1 MMRKPEKETIEN
13 IKIYKTDVPPIIN
26 PNLIPAFIMENQSN
40 SEQIQTFY
48 ADNPYLR
55 VSIFEGISQKLL
67 IISKNIYGNHVIR
80 KILQFKEKD
89 KINQIF
95 SKLEDNI
102 KELAIDDY
110 GTFVIQ
116 ELIQKVNQ
124 VQLKKISNMLVN
136 CTDFKEFIKNK
147 NVRKVI
153 EELIERQ
160 DKNDN
165 DEICKKILTDFIPF
179 CNNEFTSFIIE
190 KLLLNCNETYY
201 KKMKKECLNN
211 LSKLNTNK
219 NGVHIIFFFI
229 QKHIEEFFE
238 PIKNDAFKLSQTQ
251 FGVLVI
257 KELIK
262 YGNQNQKNLI
272 IEEIVKAKNENS
284 KNNLLF
290 LSQHQYGN
298 FVIQNIFKFLDE
310 NTKMSLKNDLESIIK
325 KRDNIYANHVWEN
338 IQK

>member
-13 IKIYKTDVPPIIN
+13 IKTNVPPIIN
-26 PNLIPAFIMENQSN
+26 PNLISTFIRQDQRNSKKFQSLY
-40 SEQIQTFY
+40 SKK
-48 ADNPYLR
+48 PYLR
-55 VSIFEGISQKLL
+55 VSIFEGIYPELL
-67 IISKNIYGNHVIR
+67 DISKDIYGNHLIR

-89 KINQIF
+89 KIDRIF
-95 SKLEDNI
+95 SKLEENI
-102 KELAIDDY
+102 KELAIDNY

-116 ELIQKVNQ
+116 ELIQKVNE
-124 VQLKKISNMLVN
+124 VQLKKISNVLVK
-136 CTDFKEFIKNK
+136 CPDFNEFIKNK

-153 EELIERQ
+153 EELIKRQ

-211 LSKLNTNK
+211 LLILSKNES
-219 NGVHIIFFFI
+219 GVHIIKLFI
-229 QKHIEEFFE
+229 QKHMEEFFE
-238 PIKNDAFKLSQTQ
+238 PIKNDVFNLSQTQ
-251 FGVLVI
+251 FGVLVV
-257 KELIK
+257 KEIIEDV
-262 YGNQNQKNLI
+262 NQNQINLI
-272 IEEIVKAKNENS
+272 IEEIVKAKNENI
-284 KNNLLF
+284 KNNLVF

-298 FVIQNIFKFLDE
+298 FIIQKIFEFLDE
-310 NTKMSLKNDLESIIK
+310 NTKISLKNALYLLKEQN
-325 KRDNIYANHVWEN
+325 RYANYVWEN